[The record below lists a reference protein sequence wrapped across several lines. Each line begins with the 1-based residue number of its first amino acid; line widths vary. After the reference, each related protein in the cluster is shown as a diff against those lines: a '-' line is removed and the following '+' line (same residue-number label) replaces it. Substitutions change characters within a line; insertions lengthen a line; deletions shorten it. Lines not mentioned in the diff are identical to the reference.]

1 MHLSHGWL
9 LLSQPGALSS
19 CSGGRQPPSALGG
32 VSEFSRPPVRRNVS
46 NGIAPIAEVTTEE
59 LKEQIIEIKSS
70 PTKRG
75 TGL

>member
-19 CSGGRQPPSALGG
+19 CSGGRQPPSTLG
-32 VSEFSRPPVRRNVS
+32 VFLSSPDLQSRRNVS
-46 NGIAPIAEVTTEE
+46 DGIAPIAEVTTEE